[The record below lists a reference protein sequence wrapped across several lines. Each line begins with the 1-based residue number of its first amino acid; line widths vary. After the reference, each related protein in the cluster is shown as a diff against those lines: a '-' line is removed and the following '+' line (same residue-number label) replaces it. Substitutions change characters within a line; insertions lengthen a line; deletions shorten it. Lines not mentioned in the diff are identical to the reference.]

1 MFGIFESKPILS
13 VEDTEFQIATFKWL
27 LKHFGGDDFY
37 QDSTLVLPTKNFFPS
52 KVDNIEHAANETFL
66 AVKKYAGMEG
76 WPCKLEAQ
84 EDDIDVRVSPTIAI
98 QNAPQNP
105 LGTFE
110 VKESEEVVITYSPAA
125 VQKPVEL
132 VATFAHELAHYLTA
146 TCIEE
151 PPGGW
156 DNWEFA
162 TDITATF
169 LGFGIF
175 MANSAFNFRQ
185 FSEIDSQGWSY
196 SRNGYLTETE
206 HVYALAIFLCLKNIP
221 FDTAAHHLKPS
232 LRKILKKSLKEL
244 SKSGCIEE
252 LLAIK
257 YVPSAYNKLSQQD
270 AANGASA

>member
-37 QDSTLVLPTKNFFPS
+37 QDSKLVLPTKDFFPS
-52 KVDNIEHAANETFL
+52 KVNNIEEAANETFL
-66 AVKKYAGMEG
+66 AVKEYAGMLD
-76 WPCKLEAQ
+76 WPCKLKPQ
-84 EDDIDVRVSPTIAI
+84 EDEVDVRVSPTIAI

-110 VKESEEVVITYSPAA
+110 VKESEEVVITYSPSA
-125 VQKPVEL
+125 VKSPVQL

-146 TCIEE
+146 TCTEE

-196 SRNGYLTETE
+196 SRSGYLSETE
-206 HVYALAIFLCLKNIP
+206 HVYALAIFLHLKNIP
-221 FDTAAHHLKPS
+221 FDSAAHHLKPS
-232 LRKILKKSLKEL
+232 LRKTLKRSLKEL

-257 YVPSAYNKLSQQD
+257 YEPSAYNKLSQQD
-270 AANGASA
+270 AVNGASV